1 MKKIISMLLLLFM
14 VAGFIPVYADPL
26 DDGGNSGGGSGGGG
40 VSGSTWRE
48 QQSGYRI
55 TVVDKNKRV
64 VATVVDFLYSAPSMN
79 ISFGANNKY
88 RYTSSRFS
96 GLSNSNTGW
105 AFQTFKNL
113 IDSKQLDSVPHYP
126 IYSDKGKLNA
136 GGEYFKEWF
145 LAGAYG
151 MDFTQVP
158 QKPKETLSSPKP
170 VETGTSRP
178 VPASPGYVSLGS
190 GGSTGDQAGGDKLCV
205 LR

>member
-14 VAGFIPVYADPL
+14 VAGFVPVYADPL

-64 VATVVDFLYSAPSMN
+64 VATVVDFLYSQPN
-79 ISFGANNKY
+79 QYFGSDDKY
-88 RYTSSRFS
+88 MYKNSRFQGNSSSKS
-96 GLSNSNTGW
+96 GWNFVTL
-105 AFQTFKNL
+105 KYL
-113 IDSKQLDSVPHYP
+113 IDDKQIDSVPQYP
-126 IYSDKGKLNA
+126 IYSEKGKLNA

-158 QKPKETLSSPKP
+158 QKPKPTPSSPKP
-170 VETGTSRP
+170 V
-178 VPASPGYVSLGS
+178 
-190 GGSTGDQAGGDKLCV
+190 
-205 LR
+205 

>member
-55 TVVDKNKRV
+55 TVVDKNKRI
-64 VATVVDFLYSAPSMN
+64 VANVVDFLYSEP
-79 ISFGANNKY
+79 NKY
-88 RYTSSRFS
+88 FGEDAKYLYTNSRFN
-96 GLSNSNTGW
+96 GLSSSKDKWNY
-105 AFQTFKNL
+105 QTFKNL
-113 IDSKQLDSVPHYP
+113 IESKQLDSVPHYP

-158 QKPKETLSSPKP
+158 QKPKETPSSPKP

-178 VPASPGYVSLGS
+178 VPAGV
-190 GGSTGDQAGGDKLCV
+190 GDKGLADASP
-205 LR
+205 LF

>member
-64 VATVVDFLYSAPSMN
+64 VATVVDFLYSNPTQY
-79 ISFGANNKY
+79 FGDSGKY
-88 RYTSSRFS
+88 RYTNSRFT
-96 GLSNSNTGW
+96 GLSSSGDNWTY
-105 AFQTFKNL
+105 QTFNNL
-113 IDSKQLDSVPHYP
+113 IQTKQLDSVPKYP

-158 QKPKETLSSPKP
+158 QKPKETPSSPKP

-178 VPASPGYVSLGS
+178 VSGSAGYTSN
-190 GGSTGDQAGGDKLCV
+190 
-205 LR
+205 

>member
-1 MKKIISMLLLLFM
+1 MRKIISMLLLLFM
-14 VAGFIPVYADPL
+14 VAGFMPVYADPL

-64 VATVVDFLYSAPSMN
+64 VATVVDFVYSSPNTSY
-79 ISFGANNKY
+79 SYGKDGKY
-88 RYTSSRFS
+88 WYTNSRFT
-96 GLSNSNTGW
+96 GLSSGK
-105 AFQTFKNL
+105 AASEYRIVPFKDL
-113 IDSKQLDSVPHYP
+113 IDQKQIDSVPHYP

-158 QKPKETLSSPKP
+158 QKPKETPSSPKN

-178 VPASPGYVSLGS
+178 VPGSANYSTGS
-190 GGSTGDQAGGDKLCV
+190 GNGVPVNRST
-205 LR
+205 

>member
-14 VAGFIPVYADPL
+14 VAGFMPVYADPL

-55 TVVDKNKRV
+55 TVVDKSKRV
-64 VATVVDFLYSAPSMN
+64 VATVVDFVYSEPTGY
-79 ISFGANNKY
+79 FGEKAKY
-88 RYTSSRFS
+88 RYTTSRFS
-96 GLSNSNTGW
+96 GLGSNMDTSVFRTIK
-105 AFQTFKNL
+105 FKDL
-113 IDSKQLDSVPHYP
+113 LDQKQIDSVPKYP
-126 IYSDKGKLNA
+126 IYTDKGKLNA

-158 QKPKETLSSPKP
+158 QKPKPTPSSPKN

-178 VPASPGYVSLGS
+178 V
-190 GGSTGDQAGGDKLCV
+190 
-205 LR
+205 

>member
-1 MKKIISMLLLLFM
+1 MILLLFM
-14 VAGFIPVYADPL
+14 IAGFIPVNADPL

-55 TVVDKNKRV
+55 TVVDKDKRV
-64 VATVVDFLYSAPSMN
+64 VATVVDFLYSTPN
-79 ISFGANNKY
+79 QYFGENGKY
-88 RYTSSRFS
+88 KYTNSRFS
-96 GLSNSNTGW
+96 SVSTSSSNHRVLP
-105 AFQTFKNL
+105 FKDL
-113 IDSKQLDSVPHYP
+113 LDQKQIDSVPKYP
-126 IYSDKGKLNA
+126 IYTDKGKLNA

-158 QKPKETLSSPKP
+158 QKPKETPSSPKN

-178 VPASPGYVSLGS
+178 VPGSSGYVGS
-190 GGSTGDQAGGDKLCV
+190 GSSRSTGYVKNTDIP
-205 LR
+205 RES